1 MEEKKKK
8 DIKEIEQEVSKHM
21 QRYNTLSENLSQKVN
36 ERRINR
42 RTEYEALQRRQALT
56 RRLLWIG
63 FLLLC
68 CVVAFVLYTVT
79 FDMIV

>member
-8 DIKEIEQEVSKHM
+8 DITEIEQEVSAHM
-21 QRYNTLSENLSQKVN
+21 EHYNTLSDNLSREVN
-36 ERRINR
+36 ERRIKR
-42 RTEYEALQRRQALT
+42 KAEYEALQRRQALT

-68 CVVAFVLYTVT
+68 CIVAFVVYKVT
-79 FDMIV
+79 FDMMV

>member
-68 CVVAFVLYTVT
+68 CVVAFVLYKVT